1 VSIVVQKYGGSSVA
15 DVTRMKQVAERVMR
29 TRRQGHDVVVVVS
42 AMGHTTD
49 ELLALA
55 KQVSSNPDRREL
67 DMLLTAG
74 ERISM
79 ALLSIAIRELGGD
92 AISFTGS
99 QSGIITNDRHVDARI
114 IEVRPYRVQD
124 ELARGK
130 IVVIAGYQ
138 GVSYRREIT
147 TLGRG
152 GSDTTAVALAAALGA
167 EYCEICSD
175 VDGVYTA
182 DPRVVADA
190 KRIGTLSY
198 EETQELA
205 ESGAKVLNAQAVEFA
220 KEKGIAIFA
229 RATASP
235 LPGAD
240 PSEDGTVVR
249 RDGVR
254 PAGTVVGVASERDVL
269 LLSADGGSKGPALQ
283 PDGRPG
289 PFGPGELLVLL
300 DDLGVAG
307 KQLHLTGDS
316 LTMVISRDNLHA
328 EDRLR
333 AELSTRFGDRVR
345 VMDTLGAV
353 SVIGAGINASFQNL
367 RRGSD
372 ALAASGIVG
381 QHVATSSFRITWMI
395 DRARLN
401 DAVKLLHGTY
411 IERKS
416 G

>member
-130 IVVIAGYQ
+130 VVVIAGYQ
-138 GVSYRREIT
+138 GVSYRKEIT

-249 RDGVR
+249 RDAVR
-254 PAGTVVGVASERDVL
+254 PAGTVVGVASERDILVL
-269 LLSADGGSKGPALQ
+269 RADGGA
-283 PDGRPG
+283 DA
-289 PFGPGELLVLL
+289 VLACL
-300 DDLGVAG
+300 DEVAVAG
-307 KQLHLTGDS
+307 KQLHRFGDS
-316 LTMVISRDNLHA
+316 LTLVISRENLHA

-401 DAVKLLHGTY
+401 DAVKLLHGTF
-411 IERKS
+411 IERKLR